1 MAAEQTPEE
10 IASLLQEFLTTHP
23 KAVVLEDGRIAFD
36 LQTAQYTVQQQPGRC
51 TLQLWS
57 DTRNLSRRVL
67 AVAQRRDTLK
77 LSTLRLGQSKPQT
90 LEIVAQPERRAPS
103 AREGTR
109 QRFLPVL
116 QRMLQREFPDWTID
130 PLQSAMDLER
140 SFGPAYA
147 RGTLHKGQKAWAAV
161 GVNAEESQS
170 TVDGILTIGI
180 LWLQVCR
187 ERAAGKRLFQGLV
200 LFVPGG
206 TATVTLSRIG
216 WLRSDAAQWRLFE
229 FSPRTEDLEERDAAD
244 VGNLS
249 THLVH
254 LPDEGAARERFA
266 SPLAVV
272 MELLPPAAQAEVE
285 QRLRSSSELALL
297 LYGLEFARIRIR
309 AAARTFTSDA
319 EISIGAGAN
328 ETVLTPA
335 TEPQLRAFLQE
346 LFERRHPTGSPRDP
360 LFRAAPEAWLES
372 VLRQNIGPLAAG
384 QGSFAQFDPE
394 HVYPQVP
401 AFQAGDRGM
410 LDLLSVTRDGR
421 LAVLELKANEDLHFA
436 LQGLDYWIRVRWHH
450 VQAIDPQTGLGMLQ
464 RHGYFRGVRL
474 APEPPRLFLV
484 APSLRIHP
492 ATEQV
497 LRFFKREVEWTLLG
511 LHEQWRRTLKVI
523 TRFRS
528 T

>member
-1 MAAEQTPEE
+1 M
-10 IASLLQEFLTTHP
+10 LLQQFLSAHA

-36 LQTAQYTVQQQPGRC
+36 LQTAQYSIQQQPGRC

-57 DTRNLSRRVL
+57 DVRNLSRRVV
-67 AVAQRRDTLK
+67 AVTQRRDTLK
-77 LSTLRLGQSKPQT
+77 LSTLRLGQTKAQT
-90 LEIVAQPERRAPS
+90 LEIVAQPERRTPT

-116 QRMLQREFPDWTID
+116 QRMLQREFPDWIVD

-147 RGTLHKGQKAWAAV
+147 RGAVHRGQQAWAV
-161 GVNAEESQS
+161 VSVNAEESQA
-170 TVDGILTIGI
+170 TIDGILTIGI
-180 LWLQVCR
+180 LWLQLCR
-187 ERAAGKRLFQGLV
+187 DRAGGKRLFQGLL
-200 LFVPGG
+200 LFVPSR
-206 TATVTLSRIG
+206 TAVVTLSRIG
-216 WLRSDAAQWRLFE
+216 WLRTDAAQWRLFE
-229 FSPRTEDLEERDAAD
+229 FNPRTEDLEERDAAD
-244 VGNLS
+244 IGNLS

-254 LPDEGAARERFA
+254 LPDEAAARERFEA
-266 SPLAVV
+266 PLATTLA
-272 MELLPPAAQAEVE
+272 LLPSAAQSLVE

-309 AAARTFTSDA
+309 AAARSFTSEA
-319 EISIGAGAN
+319 EISIGAGSS
-328 ETVLTPA
+328 ETVLTPQ
-335 TEPQLRAFLQE
+335 TEPQLRLFLQG

-384 QGSFAQFDPE
+384 QGSFAQFDPDR
-394 HVYPQVP
+394 VYPQVP

-436 LQGLDYWIRVRWHH
+436 LQGLDYWVRVRWHH
-450 VQAIDPQTGLGMLQ
+450 VQPVDAQTGLCMLQ
-464 RHGYFRGVRL
+464 QHGYFRGVQL
-474 APEPPRLFLV
+474 APDPPRLFLV

-497 LRFFKREVEWTLLG
+497 LRFFKREVDWTLLG
-511 LHEQWRRTLKVI
+511 LHEQWRRTLRVI
-523 TRFRS
+523 TRQRS
-528 T
+528 G

>member
-1 MAAEQTPEE
+1 MSVEQSPQE
-10 IASLLQEFLTTHP
+10 IASLLQEYLAAHP
-23 KAVVLEDGRIAFD
+23 KAVVLEDGRIVFD
-36 LQTAQYTVQQQPGRC
+36 LQSAGVSVQQQPGRC
-51 TLQLWS
+51 TLQMWS
-57 DTRNLSRRVL
+57 DTRNLSRRIV
-67 AVAQRRDTLK
+67 AVTQRRDTLK
-77 LSTLRLGQSKPQT
+77 LSTLRLGQTKPQT
-90 LEIVAQPERRAPS
+90 LEIVAQPERRTPAT
-103 AREGTR
+103 REGMR

-116 QRMLQREFPDWTID
+116 QRMLHREFPDWTID

-147 RGTLHKGQKAWAAV
+147 RGTLHKGQKAWAVV
-161 GVNAEESQS
+161 GVNAEESQA
-170 TVDGILTIGI
+170 TIDGVLTIGL

-187 ERAAGKRLFQGLV
+187 ERAGGKRLYQGLL
-200 LFVPGG
+200 LFLPARSA
-206 TATVTLSRIG
+206 ATTLSRLA

-229 FSPRTEDLEERDAAD
+229 YSPGTEDVEERDAAD
-244 VGNLS
+244 TGNLS

-254 LPDEGAARERFA
+254 LPDEEAARERFA
-266 SPLAVV
+266 APLSTVL
-272 MELLPPAAQAEVE
+272 ELLPTPAQALVE
-285 QRLRSSSELALL
+285 QRLRSSSELGLL

-309 AAARTFTSDA
+309 AAARTFASEA
-319 EISIGAGAN
+319 EISLGAGAN
-328 ETVLTPA
+328 ETVLTAA

-346 LFERRHPTGSPRDP
+346 LFERRHPMGSPRDP
-360 LFRAAPEAWLES
+360 LFRSAPEAWLES
-372 VLRQNIGPLAAG
+372 VLRQNIGPLTAG
-384 QGSFAQFDPE
+384 QGSFAQFDAG

-421 LAVLELKANEDLHFA
+421 LAVIELKAGEDLHFA

-450 VQAIDPQTGLGMLQ
+450 AQMADPQTGLGMLQ
-464 RHGYFRGVRL
+464 RHGYFRDVRL
-474 APEPPRLFLV
+474 SPEPPRLYLV

-497 LRFFKREVEWTLLG
+497 LRFFKRDVEWTLLG

-523 TRFRS
+523 TRLRS